1 MCDIRQ
7 IIYKG
12 QCPILNE
19 TFCKDSGFND
29 QKQWKGGR
37 KWIAIFIHFGQY
49 TNDYSG
55 VGRKCNVFYRFQ
67 GVVATAV
74 KCLDGTTFE
83 SVSRSCQPG
92 NHSIGLGCQ
101 LHCNPSFDMYG
112 FSNNFA
118 ECLWRHSSMWKLDK
132 GQLWIASTGLLKVLL
147 VSRIVNLKW

>member
-1 MCDIRQ
+1 MKLFVKIVV
-7 IIYKG
+7 
-12 QCPILNE
+12 
-19 TFCKDSGFND
+19 ND

-55 VGRKCNVFYRFQ
+55 VGRKCNVFYRFK
-67 GVVATAV
+67 GVVATAG
-74 KCLDGTTFE
+74 KCLNETTFE

-101 LHCNPSFDMYG
+101 LYCNPSFDMYG
-112 FSNNFA
+112 FSNNLA

-147 VSRIVNLKW
+147 VSQIVNLKW